1 MSYRRLFFLHQI
13 NPVAVHRRLLLLAT
27 QALVWMY
34 VLLVVLF
41 SPHTVA

>member
-13 NPVAVHRRLLLLAT
+13 NPVAVHRRLILAT
-27 QALVWMY
+27 QVLVWMY